1 MTPSELISELRSLG
15 KQDETV
21 LFQFLSDHIYVA
33 KIPYALASYIACSF
47 LPKVGKCA

>member
-15 KQDETV
+15 QQDETV
-21 LFQFLSDHIYVA
+21 LFQFLADHIYVA